1 MEAALHRRTV
11 AVTRQGTPPLPR
23 TGEGG
28 GEGHRLSAPTP
39 VSSVAMTDSGTN
51 WLSASATLRSTM
63 TA

>member
-28 GEGHRLSAPTP
+28 VR
-39 VSSVAMTDSGTN
+39 
-51 WLSASATLRSTM
+51 ATVYRRRRPFLQWQ
-63 TA
+63 